1 MRKFFAFL
9 AGIFCGAIVGSAA
22 ALLLAPMSG
31 KDLQHEIG
39 DRVDQIKAEIEAAVD
54 EQEKRL
60 RAEFERMKQEAAQA
74 KAPPAV

>member
-9 AGIFCGAIVGSAA
+9 AGILCGAVVGGAT

-31 KDLQHEIG
+31 RDLQQEIAV
-39 DRVDQIKAEIEAAVD
+39 RIDQLKAEIETAVV

-60 RAEFERMKQEAAQA
+60 RAEFERMKEEVAKPTEA
-74 KAPPAV
+74 

>member
-9 AGIFCGAIVGSAA
+9 AGIFCGAIVGGAT

-31 KDLQHEIG
+31 KDLQVEIT
-39 DRVDQIKAEIEAAVD
+39 DRVEQFKTEIEAAVT

-60 RAEFERMKQEAAQA
+60 RAEFERMKEEA
-74 KAPPAV
+74 KAPPAD

>member
-9 AGIFCGAIVGSAA
+9 AGILCGAVVGGAT

-31 KDLQHEIG
+31 KDLQDEIAV
-39 DRVDQIKAEIEAAVD
+39 RIYQLKVEIEAAVD

-60 RAEFERMKQEAAQA
+60 RAEFERLKEESG
-74 KAPPAV
+74 KAPPAA

>member
-74 KAPPAV
+74 KAPPAA

>member
-9 AGIFCGAIVGSAA
+9 AGILCGAIVGSAA

-31 KDLQHEIG
+31 KDLQDEIAV
-39 DRVDQIKAEIEAAVD
+39 RADQLKAEIEAAVA

-60 RAEFERMKQEAAQA
+60 RAEFERMKAEVAQP
-74 KAPPAV
+74 K

>member
-9 AGIFCGAIVGSAA
+9 AGILCGAIVGSVA

-31 KDLQHEIG
+31 KDLQDEIAV
-39 DRVDQIKAEIEAAVD
+39 RADQLKAEIEAAVA

-60 RAEFERMKQEAAQA
+60 RAEFERMKAEVAQP
-74 KAPPAV
+74 K